1 MSRNRPMTPRR
12 QPPVPAVVTTERPT
26 FWEATRYWFRLGC
39 ISFGG
44 PAGQIAIMH
53 TDLVERKRWISEER
67 FLHALNFCMFLPGPE
82 AQQLATYIG
91 WRLHG
96 TAGGVVA
103 GTLFV
108 LPAAILLWAL
118 SWLYAAAGSTP
129 AITAVFYGLQPAV
142 IAIVAAAVLRIGRT
156 ALRNGAMWVV
166 AGAAFAALFVFKIS
180 FIAVIAGAALI
191 GVAGGRWM
199 PRLFVPKRPDP
210 ADNSLSDCEPV
221 NHGRT
226 LRIAA
231 ACLFLWWAP
240 VGVACLW
247 PEAIFASLGVFFS
260 KAALVTFGGAYA
272 VLPFVAQ
279 QAVEH
284 YHWLSAPQ
292 MVTGLGLAETTPG
305 PLIMV
310 LEFVGFLAA
319 WQHPGGLSPLAAGT
333 LGAAVT
339 LWVTFVPSFL
349 FVLTGAP
356 YMERLR
362 GSRAL
367 GAALATIT
375 AAVAGIILNL
385 AVWFAVHVIFPAPH
399 RIDYFALG
407 LATVFFAGIWK
418 GRWPVIPVVAASV
431 VLGVAAKFLLG
442 IA

>member
-1 MSRNRPMTPRR
+1 MPENPE
-12 QPPVPAVVTTERPT
+12 PPAPAAVRPT
-26 FWEATRYWFRLGC
+26 FWEAARYWFRLGC

-53 TDLVERKRWISEER
+53 TDLVDRKRWISEER
-67 FLHALNFCMFLPGPE
+67 FLHALNFCMLLPGPE

-103 GTLFV
+103 GALFV

-118 SWLYAAAGSTP
+118 SWLYAAAGSVP
-129 AITAVFYGLQPAV
+129 AIAAIFYGLQPAV

-156 ALRNGAMWVV
+156 ALRNRAMWAV
-166 AGAAFAALFVFKIS
+166 AAAAFVALFVFKIS
-180 FIAVIAGAALI
+180 FLAVIATAAMIGAA
-191 GVAGGRWM
+191 GARWY
-199 PRLFVPKRPDP
+199 PRSFARPPSGEAAAPLPDR
-210 ADNSLSDCEPV
+210 EPLD
-221 NHGRT
+221 HGRT
-226 LRIAA
+226 VRIAVT
-231 ACLFLWWAP
+231 CLLLWWTP
-240 VGVACLW
+240 VALACLW
-247 PEAIFASLGVFFS
+247 PEAIFASLGMFFS

-284 YHWLSAPQ
+284 YHWLTASQ
-292 MVTGLGLAETTPG
+292 MVAGLGLAETTPG
-305 PLIMV
+305 PLILV

-319 WQHPGGLSPLAAGT
+319 WQHPGTLPPLAAGT
-333 LGAAVT
+333 LGAMVT

-362 GSRAL
+362 GSRVLSGAL
-367 GAALATIT
+367 STIT

-385 AVWFAVHVIFPAPH
+385 AVWFGIHVIFPGPQ
-399 RIDYFALG
+399 RVDFFALA
-407 LATVFFAGIWK
+407 LAVVFFLGIWK
-418 GRWPVIPVVAASV
+418 GRWPVLPVVAGSA
-431 VLGVAAKFLLG
+431 VLGLAAKLFLA
-442 IA
+442 IP

>member
-1 MSRNRPMTPRR
+1 MSRKRMRSPSH
-12 QPPVPAVVTTERPT
+12 QPEEAAPDAGKPT

-53 TDLVERKRWISEER
+53 TELVERKRWISEER
-67 FLHALNFCMFLPGPE
+67 FLHALNFCMLLPGPE

-103 GTLFV
+103 GTLFI

-118 SWLYAAAGSTP
+118 SWLYAAAGSAP
-129 AITAVFYGLQPAV
+129 AIAAVFYGLQPAV

-156 ALRNGAMWVV
+156 ALRNGAMWMV

-180 FIAVIAGAALI
+180 FIAVIAGAALV
-191 GVAGGRWM
+191 GAAGGRWV
-199 PRLFVPKRPDP
+199 PRLFAPERPDQK
-210 ADNSLSDCEPV
+210 DNSSSRIEPV
-221 NHGRT
+221 DHGRT

-231 ACLFLWWAP
+231 ACLILWWAP

-247 PEAIFASLGVFFS
+247 PEAIFASLGMFFS

-284 YHWLSAPQ
+284 YHWLSASQ

-305 PLIMV
+305 PLILV

-333 LGAAVT
+333 LGAALT

-349 FVLTGAP
+349 FVLAGAP

-362 GSRAL
+362 GSQAL
-367 GAALATIT
+367 GSALSTIT

-385 AVWFAVHVIFPAPH
+385 AVWFAIHVIFPAPH
-399 RIDYFALG
+399 RIDYFALV
-407 LATVFFAGIWK
+407 LATVFFVGIWK
-418 GRWPVIPVVAASV
+418 GRWPVIPVVAASI
-431 VLGVAAKFLLG
+431 VLGLAAKFLLG

>member
-1 MSRNRPMTPRR
+1 MH
-12 QPPVPAVVTTERPT
+12 PPAESSEAPDSGLVRPT

-67 FLHALNFCMFLPGPE
+67 FLHALSFCMLLPGPE

-96 TAGGVVA
+96 TAGGVAA
-103 GTLFV
+103 GALFV

-118 SWLYAAAGSTP
+118 SWLYAAAGSVP
-129 AITAVFYGLQPAV
+129 AVAAIFYGLQPAV

-156 ALRNGAMWVV
+156 ALRNGAMWSV
-166 AGAAFAALFVFKIS
+166 ATAAFLALFVFKIS

-191 GVAGGRWM
+191 GMAGAKWA
-199 PRLFVPKRPDP
+199 PRFFVTGKMGEAADPPPPAELPD
-210 ADNSLSDCEPV
+210 
-221 NHGRT
+221 HGRT
-226 LRIAA
+226 LRIAST
-231 ACLFLWWAP
+231 CLILWWAP
-240 VGVACLW
+240 VLAAGLW
-247 PEAIFASLGVFFS
+247 PGTIFASLGVFFS

-284 YHWLSAPQ
+284 YHWLSASQ

-305 PLIMV
+305 PLILV

-319 WQHPGGLSPLAAGT
+319 WQHPGDLPPLAAGT
-333 LGAAVT
+333 LGAALT

-356 YMERLR
+356 YIERLR
-362 GSRAL
+362 GVHWL
-367 GAALATIT
+367 NAALATIT

-385 AVWFAVHVIFPAPH
+385 AVWFAIHVYLPGPQ

-407 LATVFFAGIWK
+407 LSAVLFLGIWR
-418 GRWPVIPVVAASV
+418 GRWPVLPVVAVSAA
-431 VLGVAAKFLLG
+431 LGLVAKLILG
-442 IA
+442 LP

>member
-1 MSRNRPMTPRR
+1 MSRRKMPDPS
-12 QPPVPAVVTTERPT
+12 PLPESPLPEVARPT

-67 FLHALNFCMFLPGPE
+67 FLHALNFCMLLPGPE

-96 TAGGVVA
+96 TAGGVMA
-103 GTLFV
+103 GALFV
-108 LPAAILLWAL
+108 LPAALLLWAL

-129 AITAVFYGLQPAV
+129 AIAAVFYGLQPAV

-156 ALRNGAMWVV
+156 ALRNGAMWGV
-166 AGAAFAALFVFKIS
+166 AAAAFFALFVFKIS
-180 FIAVIAGAALI
+180 FIAVIAGAALLGI
-191 GVAGGRWM
+191 TGAKWAPRFFAAGEPGEAEEASAPM
-199 PRLFVPKRPDP
+199 E
-210 ADNSLSDCEPV
+210 SLD
-221 NHGRT
+221 HGRA

-231 ACLFLWWAP
+231 ICLLLWWTPVLAAFLWP
-240 VGVACLW
+240 GT
-247 PEAIFASLGVFFS
+247 IFASLGLFFS

-284 YHWLSAPQ
+284 YQWLSASQ

-305 PLIMV
+305 PLILV

-319 WQHPGGLSPLAAGT
+319 WEHPGNLPPLVAGT
-333 LGAAVT
+333 LGAMLT

-356 YMERLR
+356 YIERLR
-362 GSRAL
+362 SLRWL
-367 GAALATIT
+367 KAALSTIT

-385 AVWFAVHVIFPAPH
+385 AVWFAVHVISPSPG
-399 RIDYFALG
+399 RIDFFALG
-407 LATVFFAGIWK
+407 LSAVLFLGIWK
-418 GRWPVIPVVAASV
+418 RRWPVLPVVAASAA
-431 VLGVAAKFLLG
+431 LGLAAKLMLG
-442 IA
+442 LP